1 MPSPAAPQHHPTPRE
16 LDDLEL
22 LTIGALAPISRF
34 NEPGSQVTLQLP
46 TELTEAGAVE
56 LVDPEGLPL
65 AVVRTDTE
73 DGWEVESLTHAQYGP
88 FRRLY
93 LTPAEARER
102 YAGRTFVPVTDALT
116 DTQLAELERPR
127 PGHPARAGGR
137 RHARAPGGRPAA
149 GDADGGRDAARR
161 RGGRRTAGGAR

>member
-22 LTIGALAPISRF
+22 LTIGALAPVTRF
-34 NEPGSQVTLQLP
+34 NEPGSPVTLQLP
-46 TELTEAGAVE
+46 PELVEAGAVE

-73 DGWEVESLTHAQYGP
+73 DGWAVESLTHAQYGP

-93 LTPAEARER
+93 LTPAQAREQ

-116 DTQLAELERPR
+116 DTQLGRAATGSARSRCSRSSATAPRRSRPS
-127 PGHPARAGGR
+127 ACS
-137 RHARAPGGRPAA
+137 
-149 GDADGGRDAARR
+149 ARR
-161 RGGRRTAGGAR
+161 

>member
-1 MPSPAAPQHHPTPRE
+1 MPSSAAPQHHPTPRE

-22 LTIGALAPISRF
+22 LTIGALAPITRF

-46 TELTEAGAVE
+46 TELIEAGAVE

-65 AVVRTDTE
+65 ALVRTDTE

-116 DTQLAELERPR
+116 DTQLAELDGLGPVTLLALVGDGT
-127 PGHPARAGGR
+127 PG
-137 RHARAPGGRPAA
+137 APGGRPAA

-161 RGGRRTAGGAR
+161 RRGRRTAGGAR